1 MTKRET
7 RVIDAFIHCVRSGEF
22 TEDYAIVLIENN
34 RAYGW
39 LSDAAK
45 EVFYAELDTI
55 AAEKERERMVEEA
68 VGNQVEKEQVAEV
81 ETVETDVETTEA
93 AADELTD
100 PVE

>member
-7 RVIDAFIHCVRSGEF
+7 RVIDAFIRCVRAGEF
-22 TEDYAIVLIENN
+22 SEDYAIVLIENN

-68 VGNQVEKEQVAEV
+68 LMAQPEAE
-81 ETVETDVETTEA
+81 E
-93 AADELTD
+93 
-100 PVE
+100 PVEPAEETQTE